1 MINLTDMDYRF
12 ADHTA
17 RVERVNAN
25 GWKWDSQGSVGAR
38 RGGTWATTVGQ
49 LRTSLGEA
57 MVRVGGRVKGMPSER
72 AANPGAGAYSTLDAV
87 R

>member
-17 RVERVNAN
+17 RVEWINAN
-25 GWKWDSQGSVGAR
+25 GWKWEAQGPTGVG
-38 RGGTWATTVGQ
+38 RGRPVATTVG
-49 LRTSLGEA
+49 LFRKSLGEA
-57 MVRVGGRVKGMPSER
+57 MVRVGGWVKGMPSEPS
-72 AANPGAGAYSTLDAV
+72 ANPGAGAYSTLDAV